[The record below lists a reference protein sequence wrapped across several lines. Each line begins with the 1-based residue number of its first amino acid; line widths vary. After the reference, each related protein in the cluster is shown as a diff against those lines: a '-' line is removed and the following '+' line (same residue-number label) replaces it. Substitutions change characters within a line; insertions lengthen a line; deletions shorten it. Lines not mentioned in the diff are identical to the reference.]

1 MVHCLCADLAKRP
14 LTVVREGLVV
24 DIEKTAAALGNALKE
39 AEIMSNRKIGPVTV
53 AVSGENIEGITA
65 KGSSV
70 ISDDTVSVS
79 EVNKVLEMSRTEVP
93 DQKNVRI
100 LATLERG
107 YEIDGQ
113 KGIMRPEGMTGR
125 RLSGDVYL
133 LFASHNA
140 LANMEKCILQAGA
153 QVEGDFVFSA
163 LAAAESVLSEDEK
176 DLGVCLV
183 DIGASISEIVI
194 FSQGTVRDA
203 CAIPIAGDDIR
214 NDIAHMHHV
223 SLEAAERAKCQI
235 GVADGDGFID
245 LGDASGIGD
254 NKVGRSVVCDTIIHR
269 VDEILERVQQRI
281 DNFTRDETHPSAGL
295 VLVGDGA
302 LLPGIV
308 ELAKKRG
315 LMARLGKPRY
325 RGEKHEIIASPR
337 FAVGAG
343 LLSLAAGRKEALS
356 ALSEADV
363 LTKIKRV
370 LRRIFH
376 DGEENDKEKI

>member
-1 MVHCLCADLAKRP
+1 M
-14 LTVVREGLVV
+14 
-24 DIEKTAAALGNALKE
+24 
-39 AEIMSNRKIGPVTV
+39 
-53 AVSGENIEGITA
+53 
-65 KGSSV
+65 
-70 ISDDTVSVS
+70 
-79 EVNKVLEMSRTEVP
+79 
-93 DQKNVRI
+93 
-100 LATLERG
+100 
-107 YEIDGQ
+107 
-113 KGIMRPEGMTGR
+113 
-125 RLSGDVYL
+125 
-133 LFASHNA
+133 
-140 LANMEKCILQAGA
+140 
-153 QVEGDFVFSA
+153 
-163 LAAAESVLSEDEK
+163 
-176 DLGVCLV
+176 
-183 DIGASISEIVI
+183 
-194 FSQGTVRDA
+194 
-203 CAIPIAGDDIR
+203 
-214 NDIAHMHHV
+214 
-223 SLEAAERAKCQI
+223 
-235 GVADGDGFID
+235 
-245 LGDASGIGD
+245 
-254 NKVGRSVVCDTIIHR
+254 CDTIIHR

-281 DNFTRDETHPSAGL
+281 DNFTRDETHLSAGL

>member
-1 MVHCLCADLAKRP
+1 
-14 LTVVREGLVV
+14 
-24 DIEKTAAALGNALKE
+24 
-39 AEIMSNRKIGPVTV
+39 
-53 AVSGENIEGITA
+53 
-65 KGSSV
+65 
-70 ISDDTVSVS
+70 
-79 EVNKVLEMSRTEVP
+79 
-93 DQKNVRI
+93 
-100 LATLERG
+100 
-107 YEIDGQ
+107 
-113 KGIMRPEGMTGR
+113 MTGR

-153 QVEGDFVFSA
+153 QVEGDLFFR
-163 LAAAESVLSEDEK
+163 LWAAAESVLSEDEK

-223 SLEAAERAKCQI
+223 SLGAAERAKCQI

-281 DNFTRDETHPSAGL
+281 DNFTRDETHLSAGL

-315 LMARLGKPRY
+315 LWRAWESRVIAVKSTKLSPARALPSVPGFCLWRPVVK
-325 RGEKHEIIASPR
+325 K
-337 FAVGAG
+337 
-343 LLSLAAGRKEALS
+343 ALS

-376 DGEENDKEKI
+376 DGEENDKEKKSKQRRKSCNSLMMRTIRRLLKLSGSAVVAAISSISYK